1 MRYSAGIVNWT
12 KEDSR
17 EMDRKNTKTANCI
30 LVHAPTGRCRQTVL
44 EEKRRRSGLI
54 SIEDCITIEENGLGY
69 YINTKQEQLLKE
81 VCKKN
86 IIKERQNSEEK
97 KKMII
102 KNRKERFGEK
112 PLHSAYFKET
122 KDGKD
127 EKESWKWLTNGY
139 LKNKT
144 EGMLMA
150 AQDQALRTNW
160 ISVMIDKRQE
170 SAMCRMCGER
180 DETISH
186 IVSECKKLAQN
197 EYKK

>member
-1 MRYSAGIVNWT
+1 MHPQADVDRLYWKR
-12 KEDSR
+12 KEG
-17 EMDRKNTKTANCI
+17 
-30 LVHAPTGRCRQTVL
+30 GR
-44 EEKRRRSGLI
+44 GLI
-54 SIEDCITIEENGLGY
+54 SIEDCITIEENSLGY

-81 VCKKN
+81 VCKEN
-86 IIKERQNSEEK
+86 IIKERQNPEDK
-97 KKMII
+97 KKII
-102 KNRKERFGEK
+102 IENRKERFGEK
-112 PLHSAYFKET
+112 PLHSAYSKDT

-139 LKNKT
+139 QKKET

-186 IVSECKKLAQN
+186 IVSECKNWHKMSTRNGVMIKWLL
-197 EYKK
+197 